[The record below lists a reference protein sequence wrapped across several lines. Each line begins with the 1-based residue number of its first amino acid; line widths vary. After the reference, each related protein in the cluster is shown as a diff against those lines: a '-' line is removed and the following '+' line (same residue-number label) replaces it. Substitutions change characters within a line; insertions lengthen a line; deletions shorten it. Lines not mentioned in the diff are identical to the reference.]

1 MSGSDLVLVGKPLST
16 FTRTMRMAFAYL
28 DVAYGFEETF
38 PHSELAYKYNPFG
51 RIPSIIHKGR
61 VVYETAAIRRYI
73 DATFSSRLTPSNLD
87 AALKVDQLISILS
100 DYVFHHI
107 IFGFAKPRIDL
118 ESKGISEEEIQ
129 KRLEK
134 PLKTSLSILKTLD
147 SVISDTEFLCGSEI
161 TWADYFVYPPLADI
175 YSLPE
180 VHVFAESAPKLYA
193 WFEKFQNRPE
203 VKETYPDTVADMRQ
217 KQSSL

>member
-1 MSGSDLVLVGKPLST
+1 MSSSELILVGKPLST
-16 FTRTMRMAFAYL
+16 FTRTMRMVFSTLNVPYE
-28 DVAYGFEETF
+28 FQETF
-38 PHSELAYKYNPFG
+38 PHTKLAYKYNPFG
-51 RIPSIIHKGR
+51 RIPSIIHNGR

-73 DATFSSRLTPSNLD
+73 DATFASSLTPSDLD
-87 AALKVDQLISILS
+87 TCLKVDQLISILS

-118 ESKGISEEEIQ
+118 ESKGVSEEEI
-129 KRLEK
+129 KTRLEK

-147 SVISDTEFLCGSEI
+147 SVISDKEFLCGSEL

-180 VHVFAESAPKLYA
+180 VNAFAESAPKLYA

-203 VKETYPDTVADMRQ
+203 VKETYPDTVADIRQ
-217 KQSSL
+217 KQSNL